1 MKSLLK
7 VIEIETTEVSK
18 RGGFLMKSER
28 KTAIAQGTTEQYKTL
43 SRAIARIRESLDLK
57 SLFQATV
64 TDLRQLLDVDRV
76 AICRLWPE
84 DQDSWGQIIAED
96 VRSPDLAA
104 LGTELGDRSVA
115 EDCNIYY
122 QLGGIHVIPDIS
134 QSALHPLY
142 HDFLTRLQV
151 KSHLC
156 IPLHQQDTLWGL
168 LWVHQCQGACQW
180 EPSEIEFIRVIV
192 SHFCLALER
201 AEEQGKFQAQTSQ
214 LGLSARRERALA
226 TTIDKIRRSLDI
238 HTLFQ
243 TTTQEVRQLLEC
255 DRVGV
260 YRFKPDW
267 SGNFVA
273 ESVAPGWTPLMG
285 TLPDV
290 LDTHLQETEGG
301 RYRENQ
307 CFAVHD
313 IYSVGHA
320 QCHIELLEQFQAK
333 AYIIVPILA
342 GETLWG
348 LLAAYQNSGPRHWYE
363 YEVELLSQLG
373 TQFGVAVHQAE
384 LFEQLKHQKEELSF
398 TLQNLQQTQ
407 SQLVQSEK
415 MASLGQLVAGVAHE
429 INNPVNFIYG
439 NLTHV
444 TDYARDLLGLVE
456 EYQKLYPNPHEAIQE
471 FSEEI
476 ESDFL
481 KEDLP
486 KILSSMK
493 VGVERIRGIV
503 LSLRNFSRLDQSE
516 KKRVDLHE
524 GIDSTLLILQHRLK
538 SKGARASIHLIKE
551 YAELPLVDCY
561 AAQINQVFMN
571 ILGNAIDALEMRDRQ
586 RTQEQ
591 IRANPSWIKIS
602 SEWVENDALCTS
614 PGDRR
619 SQGEE
624 NPDGI
629 KGSGVLVRICDNG
642 PGIPEAV
649 RSRIFDPFFTTKP
662 IGSGT
667 GLGLSISYQII
678 VEKHGGSL
686 TCISQP
692 GQGTEFRV
700 EIPMQSLPMTS
711 QAA

>member
-1 MKSLLK
+1 MESLLS
-7 VIEIETTEVSK
+7 VTEIETDISK
-18 RGGFLMKSER
+18 RGGFLMKSEHR
-28 KTAIAQGTTEQYKTL
+28 GALVQGTTELYNTL
-43 SRAIARIRESLDLK
+43 SRTIARIRESLDLER
-57 SLFQATV
+57 LFQGTV

-76 AICRLWPE
+76 AVFRLWPE
-84 DQDSWGQIIAED
+84 DRGSWGQIIAED
-96 VRSPDLAA
+96 VRSPALAA
-104 LGTELGDRSVA
+104 LGTELGDRSFA
-115 EDCNIYY
+115 DECNTYY
-122 QLGGIHVIPDIS
+122 QLGGLHVIPDIS
-134 QSALHPLY
+134 QSPLPPRY
-142 HDFLTRLQV
+142 HDFLRRLQV

-168 LWVHQCQGACQW
+168 LWVQQCRGSCSW
-180 EPSEIEFIRVIV
+180 EPREIEFLRLMA
-192 SHFCLALER
+192 SHLCLALER
-201 AEEQGKFQAQTSQ
+201 SEEQGKFQAQTSQ
-214 LGLSARRERALA
+214 LGMAARRERALS
-226 TTIDKIRRSLDI
+226 TTIQKIRRSLDI

-273 ESVAPGWTPLMG
+273 ESVSPGWNPLMG
-285 TLPDV
+285 NLPDIA
-290 LDTHLQETEGG
+290 DTHLQETQGG

-307 CFAVHD
+307 ALAVHD
-313 IYSVGHA
+313 IYNVGHA
-320 QCHIELLEQFQAK
+320 QCHIELLETFQAK

-363 YEVELLSQLG
+363 YEVELLTQIG
-373 TQFGVAVHQAE
+373 AQFGVAVHQAE
-384 LFEQLKHQKEELSF
+384 LFEQLKHQKEELSL
-398 TLQNLQQTQ
+398 TLQNLQQAQ

-439 NLTHV
+439 NLTHI
-444 TDYARDLLGLVE
+444 TDYARDLLELVE
-456 EYQKLYPNPHEAIQE
+456 QYEEYYPNPHEAIQE

-476 ESDFL
+476 EAEFL

-516 KKRVDLHE
+516 KKRVNIHE

-538 SKGARASIHLIKE
+538 SKGDRASIHLIKA

-561 AAQINQVFMN
+561 AAQMNQVFMN
-571 ILGNAIDALEMRDRQ
+571 ILSNAIDALEMRDRH
-586 RTQEQ
+586 RTPEQ

-602 SEWVENDALCTS
+602 SEWVEKEDSSTS
-614 PGDRR
+614 PGE
-619 SQGEE
+619 SPE
-624 NPDGI
+624 NLDLA
-629 KGSGVLVRICDNG
+629 KRSGVVIRICDNG
-642 PGIPEAV
+642 PGIPDEV

-667 GLGLSISYQII
+667 GLGLSISYQIV

-686 TCISQP
+686 TCFSQP
-692 GQGTEFRV
+692 GQGTEFRI
-700 EIPMQSLPMTS
+700 EIPIQPVQMTS

>member
-1 MKSLLK
+1 MKSQRR
-7 VIEIETTEVSK
+7 TS
-18 RGGFLMKSER
+18 
-28 KTAIAQGTTEQYKTL
+28 IAQGATEPYKTL
-43 SRAIARIRESLDLK
+43 SRAIARIRESLDLEH
-57 SLFQATV
+57 LFQATV

-76 AICRLWPE
+76 AVFRLWPE
-84 DQDSWGQIIAED
+84 SQSSWGQIIAED
-96 VRSPDLAA
+96 VRLPALAV
-104 LGTELGDRSVA
+104 LGAELGDRHRA
-115 EDCNIYY
+115 DDCNPYY
-122 QLGGIHVIPDIS
+122 QLGGIQVIPDIS
-134 QSALHPLY
+134 PFDLPPSYQDLLI
-142 HDFLTRLQV
+142 RLQV

-156 IPLHQQDTLWGL
+156 IPLHQKDNLWGL
-168 LWVHQCQGACQW
+168 LWVHQCQEECQW
-180 EPSEIEFIRVIV
+180 EASEIEFLRLTA
-192 SHFCLALER
+192 SHLGLALER
-201 AEEQGKFQAQTSQ
+201 FEEQGQFQAQTSQ
-214 LGLSARRERALA
+214 LTQAAQRERALA
-226 TTIDKIRRSLDI
+226 TTIEKIRRSLDI

-243 TTTQEVRQLLEC
+243 TTTQEVRQLLEA

-267 SGNFVA
+267 SGNFVG
-273 ESVAPGWTPLMG
+273 ESVSPGWNPLMG
-285 TLPDV
+285 NLPDIA
-290 LDTHLQETEGG
+290 DTHLQETQGG

-307 CFAVHD
+307 ALAVND
-313 IYSVGHA
+313 IYNVGHA
-320 QCHIELLEQFQAK
+320 QCHIELLETFQAK

-363 YEVELLSQLG
+363 YEVELLSQIG
-373 TQFGVAVHQAE
+373 AQFGVAVHQAE
-384 LFEQLKHQKEELSF
+384 LFEQLKHQKKELSV
-398 TLQNLQQTQ
+398 TLENLQQAQ

-444 TDYARDLLGLVE
+444 TDYVRDLLGLVE
-456 EYQKLYPNPHEAIQE
+456 QYQEYYPTPHEAIQE
-471 FSEEI
+471 FSQEI

-503 LSLRNFSRLDQSE
+503 LSLRNFSRLDESE
-516 KKRVDLHE
+516 KKRVNLHE

-538 SKGARASIHLIKE
+538 SKGDRASIHLIKE

-561 AAQINQVFMN
+561 AAQMNQVFMN
-571 ILGNAIDALEMRDRQ
+571 ILSNAIDALEMRDRD
-586 RTQEQ
+586 RTPEQ
-591 IRANPSWIKIS
+591 IRADPSWIKIS
-602 SEWVENDALCTS
+602 SEWVEDDVASAS
-614 PGDRR
+614 PGDRC
-619 SQGEE
+619 STGEKT
-624 NPDGI
+624 PGLM
-629 KGSGVLVRICDNG
+629 KGNVVVIRICDNG
-642 PGIPEAV
+642 PGIPDEV

-667 GLGLSISYQII
+667 GLGLSISYQIV

-686 TCISQP
+686 TCLSQP
-692 GQGTEFRV
+692 GQGTEFRI
-700 EIPMQSLPMTS
+700 ELPMQPVPMTS

>member
-1 MKSLLK
+1 MKNLRS
-7 VIEIETTEVSK
+7 VIETDISK
-18 RGGFLMKSER
+18 GGGFLMKSER
-28 KTAIAQGTTEQYKTL
+28 RTAIAQGPTEQYKIL
-43 SRAIARIRESLDLK
+43 SRAIARIRESLDLA
-57 SLFQATV
+57 SLFPATV

-76 AICRLWPE
+76 AVFRLWPE
-84 DQDSWGQIIAED
+84 YQGSWGQIIAED

-104 LGTELGDRSVA
+104 LGTELGDRSFA
-115 EDCNIYY
+115 DECNPYY
-122 QLGGIHVIPDIS
+122 HLGGLHVIPDIS
-134 QSALHPLY
+134 QSNLTARY
-142 HDFLTRLQV
+142 QDFLTRLQV

-168 LWVHQCQGACQW
+168 LWVHQCRGECQW
-180 EPSEIEFIRVIV
+180 ETSEIEFLRLIA
-192 SHFCLALER
+192 SHLCLALER
-201 AEEQGKFQAQTSQ
+201 SEEQGKFPAQTSQ
-214 LGLSARRERALA
+214 LGMAAQRERALA

-243 TTTQEVRQLLEC
+243 TTTQEVRQLLEA

-273 ESVAPGWTPLMG
+273 ESVSPGWTPLMG
-285 TLPDV
+285 VLPDV
-290 LDTHLQETEGG
+290 LDTHLQETQGG

-307 CFAVHD
+307 SFAVND

-320 QCHIELLEQFQAK
+320 QCHIELLETFQAK

-363 YEVELLSQLG
+363 YEVELLSQIG
-373 TQFGVAVHQAE
+373 AQFGVAVHQAE
-384 LFEQLKHQKEELSF
+384 LFAQLKHQKEELSL
-398 TLQNLQQTQ
+398 TLQNLQQAQ

-444 TDYARDLLGLVE
+444 TDYTQNLLGLVE
-456 EYQKLYPNPHEAIQE
+456 QYQKYYPNPHEAIQE

-481 KEDLP
+481 REDLP
-486 KILSSMK
+486 KILASMK

-516 KKRVDLHE
+516 KKRVNLHE

-538 SKGARASIHLIKE
+538 SKGDRASIHLIKE

-571 ILGNAIDALEMRDRQ
+571 ILSNAIDALEMRDRD
-586 RTQEQ
+586 RTSEQ

-602 SEWVENDALCTS
+602 SEWVENDSSSTS
-614 PGDRR
+614 PGDRD
-619 SQGEE
+619 SNGEE
-624 NPDGI
+624 NPDLTHR
-629 KGSGVLVRICDNG
+629 SGVVIRICDNG
-642 PGIPEAV
+642 SGIPEEV

-667 GLGLSISYQII
+667 GLGLSISYQIV

-686 TCISQP
+686 TCLSPP
-692 GQGTEFRV
+692 GQGTEFRI
-700 EIPMQSLPMTS
+700 EIPMQPVQMTS
-711 QAA
+711 HAA

>member
-1 MKSLLK
+1 MKSP
-7 VIEIETTEVSK
+7 
-18 RGGFLMKSER
+18 RR
-28 KTAIAQGTTEQYKTL
+28 TALAQGTMEPYKTL
-43 SRAIARIRESLDLK
+43 SGAIARIRESLDLER
-57 SLFQATV
+57 LFQATV

-76 AICRLWPE
+76 AVFRVWPE
-84 DQDSWGQIIAED
+84 YKGSWGQIIAED
-96 VRSPDLAA
+96 VRSPAEAA
-104 LGTELGDRSVA
+104 LGAELGDRSFA
-115 EDCNIYY
+115 DECNTYY
-122 QLGGIHVIPDIS
+122 HLGGVHVIADIS
-134 QSALHPLY
+134 QSPLPGPY
-142 HDFLTRLQV
+142 HDFLTQLQV

-168 LWVHQCQGACQW
+168 LWVHQCRGQCHW
-180 EPSEIEFIRVIV
+180 EPSEIEFLRLMA
-192 SHFCLALER
+192 SHLGLALER
-201 AEEQGKFQAQTSQ
+201 SEEQGQFQAQTSQ
-214 LGLSARRERALA
+214 LAQAARRERALA

-243 TTTQEVRQLLEC
+243 TTTQEVRQLLDT

-273 ESVAPGWTPLMG
+273 ESVSPGWNPLVG
-285 TLPDV
+285 NLPDIA
-290 LDTHLQETEGG
+290 DTHLQETHGG
-301 RYRENQ
+301 RYRQNQ
-307 CFAVHD
+307 ALAVND
-313 IYSVGHA
+313 IYNVGHA
-320 QCHIELLEQFQAK
+320 QCHIELLEKLQAK

-363 YEVELLSQLG
+363 YEVELVSQIG
-373 TQFGVAVHQAE
+373 AQFGVAVHQAE
-384 LFEQLKHQKEELSF
+384 LFDQLKHQKEELSL
-398 TLQNLQQTQ
+398 TLQNLQQAQ

-444 TDYARDLLGLVE
+444 TDYTRDLLELVE
-456 EYQKLYPNPHEAIQE
+456 QYQEYYPNPHEAIQE

-516 KKRVDLHE
+516 KKPVNLHE
-524 GIDSTLLILQHRLK
+524 GMDSTLLILQHRLK
-538 SKGARASIHLIKE
+538 SKGDRAPIHLIKE
-551 YAELPLVDCY
+551 YAELPLVECY
-561 AAQINQVFMN
+561 AAQMNQVFMN
-571 ILGNAIDALEMRDRQ
+571 ILSNAIDALEMHDRE
-586 RTQEQ
+586 RTPEQ

-602 SEWVENDALCTS
+602 TEWVENDASSTS
-614 PGDRR
+614 SGAVCSDGP
-619 SQGEE
+619 E
-624 NPDGI
+624 NPDLS
-629 KGSGVLVRICDNG
+629 KGSGVVIRICDNG
-642 PGIPEAV
+642 PGIPEEV

-667 GLGLSISYQII
+667 GLGLSISYQIV
-678 VEKHGGSL
+678 VEKHGGCL
-686 TCISQP
+686 TCLSQM
-692 GQGTEFRV
+692 GQGTEFRI
-700 EIPMQSLPMTS
+700 EIPIQPLPMTS
-711 QAA
+711 RAA

>member
-1 MKSLLK
+1 MKRLLS
-7 VIEIETTEVSK
+7 VTAIDTEISQ
-18 RGGFLMKSER
+18 RGGFLMKSQR
-28 KTAIAQGTTEQYKTL
+28 RTSIAQGATEPYKTL
-43 SRAIARIRESLDLK
+43 SRAIARIRESLDLEH
-57 SLFQATV
+57 LFQATV

-76 AICRLWPE
+76 AVFRLWPE
-84 DQDSWGQIIAED
+84 SQSSWGQIIAED
-96 VRSPDLAA
+96 VRLPALAV
-104 LGTELGDRSVA
+104 LGAELGDRHRA
-115 EDCNIYY
+115 DDCNPYY
-122 QLGGIHVIPDIS
+122 QLGGIQVIPDIS
-134 QSALHPLY
+134 PFDLPPSYQDLLI
-142 HDFLTRLQV
+142 RLQV

-156 IPLHQQDTLWGL
+156 IPLHQKDNLWGL
-168 LWVHQCQGACQW
+168 LWVHQCQEECQW
-180 EPSEIEFIRVIV
+180 EASEIEFLRLTA
-192 SHFCLALER
+192 SHLGLALER
-201 AEEQGKFQAQTSQ
+201 FEEQGQFQAQTSQ
-214 LGLSARRERALA
+214 LTQAAQRERALA
-226 TTIDKIRRSLDI
+226 TTIEKIRRSLDI

-243 TTTQEVRQLLEC
+243 TTTQEVRQLLEA

-267 SGNFVA
+267 SGNFVG
-273 ESVAPGWTPLMG
+273 ESVSPGWNPLMG
-285 TLPDV
+285 NLPDIA
-290 LDTHLQETEGG
+290 DTHLQETQGG

-307 CFAVHD
+307 ALAVND
-313 IYSVGHA
+313 IYNVGHA
-320 QCHIELLEQFQAK
+320 QCHIELLETFQAK

-363 YEVELLSQLG
+363 YEVELLSQIG
-373 TQFGVAVHQAE
+373 AQFGVAVHQAE
-384 LFEQLKHQKEELSF
+384 LFEQLKHQKKELSV
-398 TLQNLQQTQ
+398 TLENLQQAQ

-444 TDYARDLLGLVE
+444 TDYVRDLLGLVE
-456 EYQKLYPNPHEAIQE
+456 QYQEYYPTPHEAIQE
-471 FSEEI
+471 FSQEI

-503 LSLRNFSRLDQSE
+503 LSLRNFSRLDESE
-516 KKRVDLHE
+516 KKRVNLHE

-538 SKGARASIHLIKE
+538 SKGDRASIHLIKE

-561 AAQINQVFMN
+561 AAQMNQVFMN
-571 ILGNAIDALEMRDRQ
+571 ILSNAIDALEMRDRD
-586 RTQEQ
+586 RTPEQ
-591 IRANPSWIKIS
+591 IRADPSWIKIS
-602 SEWVENDALCTS
+602 SEWVEDDVASAS
-614 PGDRR
+614 PGDRC
-619 SQGEE
+619 STGEKT
-624 NPDGI
+624 PGLM
-629 KGSGVLVRICDNG
+629 KGNVVVIRICDNG
-642 PGIPEAV
+642 PGIPDEV

-667 GLGLSISYQII
+667 GLGLSISYQIV

-686 TCISQP
+686 TCLSQP
-692 GQGTEFRV
+692 GQGTEFRI
-700 EIPMQSLPMTS
+700 ELPMQPVPMTS